1 MDLSAA
7 SALIESLQ
15 RYGVTPLQAV
25 LLGAVLYLLRENTN
39 AKKDLAACY
48 VKMNRTLAELP
59 NQIVGMAVKFQEHRS
74 DGINVS
80 GDAVFSGRDTT
91 KSDVSYEPIIPRA
104 VREAEAEHNR
114 HEGHRGDA

>member
-15 RYGVTPLQAV
+15 RYGITPLQAV

-39 AKKDLAACY
+39 AKKDLAECY

-74 DGINVS
+74 DGINVT

-104 VREAEAEHNR
+104 VREAEEEQR
-114 HEGHRGDA
+114 RREGHRGDA